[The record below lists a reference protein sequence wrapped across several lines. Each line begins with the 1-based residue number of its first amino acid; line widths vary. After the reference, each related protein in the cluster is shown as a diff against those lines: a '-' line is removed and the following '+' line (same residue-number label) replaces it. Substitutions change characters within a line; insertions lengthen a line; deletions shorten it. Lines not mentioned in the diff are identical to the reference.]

1 MALYFSGGMQRIF
14 LPGFANLTRKST
26 PHRWS
31 SLLTLVVFDL
41 RRDMPQHLA
50 DAEVTD
56 DLLAQLDWHRGLR

>member
-1 MALYFSGGMQRIF
+1 MALYFSGGSSGFFSQALRIS
-14 LPGFANLTRKST
+14 PVNST